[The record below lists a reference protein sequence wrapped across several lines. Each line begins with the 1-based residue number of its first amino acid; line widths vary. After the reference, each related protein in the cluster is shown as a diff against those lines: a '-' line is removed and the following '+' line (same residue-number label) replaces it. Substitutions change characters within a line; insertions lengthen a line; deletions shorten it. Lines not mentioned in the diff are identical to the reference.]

1 MRDPEYKR
9 HCGNVIPPFLH
20 VVYLSISPL
29 KRELALISGRMG
41 KMSQPPAGNI
51 SLYGAEYA
59 KPATRRAYSRG
70 SGRVTDGCNYFLV
83 M

>member
-59 KPATRRAYSRG
+59 KPLPDVHIVEVAGVLQTVATTSW
-70 SGRVTDGCNYFLV
+70 
-83 M
+83 